1 MQPSGGGRKMVNAF
15 LQRLSQAADLTDG
28 ELSAVD
34 ELCRQPKDIAA
45 KKYLSRDGDEMV
57 SFPVVLSGW
66 AARYQILRDGAR
78 QITRLLL
85 PGDAFYFG
93 SAPNGVAIEEV
104 ITLSPCKIVNIL
116 YSDMRRLIDRF
127 PAIGEAMRTYGCMEN
142 AILAS
147 WVVNVG
153 RRDALE
159 RMAHLICES
168 HYRLALVDLDQGQ
181 QIHFPLTQDDLADVL
196 GLTPVHINRKLQQ
209 LRQDDLITLRCKQL
223 TIHDL
228 RALQQVAGFDPA
240 YLTPR
245 AQSQPDQQS
254 PRAAAA

>member
-1 MQPSGGGRKMVNAF
+1 MVNAF
-15 LQRLSQAADLTDG
+15 LQRLSHAV
-28 ELSAVD
+28 ELSEEEIAAVE
-34 ELCRQPKDIAA
+34 ELCRQPKDVGA

-85 PGDAFYFG
+85 PGDAFYFD
-93 SAPNGVAIEEV
+93 SSPDGVAIEEV
-104 ITLSPCKIVNIL
+104 ITLSACRIVNIPHA
-116 YSDMRRLIDRF
+116 DMRRVIDRF
-127 PAIGEAMRTYGCMEN
+127 PAVGEAMRAYGCMEN
-142 AILAS
+142 AVMAS

-168 HYRLALVDLDQGQ
+168 HYRLSLVDKHQGQ
-181 QIHFPLTQDDLADVL
+181 QIHFPLTQDDLADAL

-209 LRQDDLITLRCKQL
+209 LRQDNLITLRSKQL

-228 RALQQVAGFDPA
+228 RTLQQVAGFDSS
-240 YLTPR
+240 YLAPR
-245 AQSQPDQQS
+245 SPSLREQQRS
-254 PRAAAA
+254 IAVAA

>member
-1 MQPSGGGRKMVNAF
+1 MVNAF
-15 LQRLSQAADLTDG
+15 LQRLSQAADLNG
-28 ELSAVD
+28 EELAAIE
-34 ELCRQPKDIAA
+34 ELCRQPKDISA

-66 AARYQILRDGAR
+66 AARFQILHDGAR

-93 SAPNGVAIEEV
+93 SSPDGVAIEEV
-104 ITLSPCKIVNIL
+104 ITLSSCRIVNIL
-116 YSDMRRLIDRF
+116 HADMRGVIERF
-127 PAIGEAMRTYGCMEN
+127 PAVGQAMRAYGCMEN

-147 WVVNVG
+147 WIVNVG

-168 HYRLALVDLDQGQ
+168 HYRLSLVDLNQGPQ
-181 QIHFPLTQDDLADVL
+181 MHFPLTQDDLADVL

-209 LRQDDLITLRCKQL
+209 LRHDDLITLRCKEL

-228 RALQQVAGFDPA
+228 RTLQQVAGFDPA
-240 YLTPR
+240 YLAPR
-245 AQSQPDQQS
+245 TQLQRDLQSV
-254 PRAAAA
+254 RAVAA